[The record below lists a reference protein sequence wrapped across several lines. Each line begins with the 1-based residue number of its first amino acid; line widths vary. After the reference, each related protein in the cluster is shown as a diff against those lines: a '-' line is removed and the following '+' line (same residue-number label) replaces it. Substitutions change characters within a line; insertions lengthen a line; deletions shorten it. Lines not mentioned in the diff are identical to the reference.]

1 MRLEAAKWVE
11 HYWCTTPT
19 STRSVNDMEL
29 LLLLAAIVCW
39 AVGAVTGFQWFGANL
54 DAVAILGWVSL
65 GLFFYGLYIIVPGL
79 VARRNPPA

>member
-1 MRLEAAKWVE
+1 
-11 HYWCTTPT
+11 
-19 STRSVNDMEL
+19 
-29 LLLLAAIVCW
+29 LLAAIICW

-65 GLFFYGLYIIVPGL
+65 GLFFYGLYIIVPSL